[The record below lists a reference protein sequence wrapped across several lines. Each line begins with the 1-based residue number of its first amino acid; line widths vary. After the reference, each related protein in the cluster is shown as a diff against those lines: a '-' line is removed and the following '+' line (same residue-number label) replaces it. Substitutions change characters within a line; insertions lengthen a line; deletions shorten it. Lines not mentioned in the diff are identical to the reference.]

1 MKRTFAGLVGLAAL
15 TSLLALGTPAA
26 EATQVRLALPE
37 PTGPYSLGKHDLL
50 LVDHSRPDPWV
61 PASGDRELL
70 VSVWYPAAL
79 PVGPRAE
86 YMTAADSELLLKRQ
100 GVTGV
105 DPAVLSTT
113 RTTAR
118 IDAPPLPGRGG
129 RPLVV
134 LSPGFSIPR
143 TTLTGLAE
151 DLASRG
157 YVVAGIE
164 HSYEADAATFPDG
177 EVKTCVAC
185 DLAESGT
192 QVVGGRV
199 ADVSFVLDELERR
212 PVGKLVDWRR
222 VGMAGHSIGG
232 ATAAAVMR
240 ADDRIRAGVNLD
252 GTFHP
257 RLSESG
263 GLTRPFLLI
272 GTEAFHRPGGI
283 DPSWNEDWHLVT
295 GWKRWLTVAG
305 TGHFAFNDLPAL
317 ANQLGISDPEAPLP
331 GARAMEI
338 TRAYVAAFFDHHL
351 RGRAQPLLD
360 GPSERY
366 SEVKFW

>member
-1 MKRTFAGLVGLAAL
+1 MKRTLAGLVGLAAL
-15 TSLLALGTPAA
+15 TSLLALGAPAA
-26 EATQVRLALPE
+26 QATQVHLALPE
-37 PTGPYSLGKHDLL
+37 PTGPYSVGKHDLL
-50 LVDHSRPDPWV
+50 LVDHSRLDPWV

-79 PVGPRAE
+79 PLGSRAE
-86 YMTAADSELLLKRQ
+86 YMTAAESELLLKRQ
-100 GVTGV
+100 HVTGV

-118 IDAPPLPGRGG
+118 VGAPPLPERGG

-185 DLAESGT
+185 DLAESGE
-192 QVVGGRV
+192 QVVGVRV

-212 PVGKLVDWRR
+212 PVGRLVDWRR

-240 ADDRIRAGVNLD
+240 SDDRIRAAVNLD
-252 GTFHP
+252 GTFQP
-257 RLSESG
+257 TQPTG
-263 GLTRPFLLI
+263 PQPGPLLML
-272 GTEAFHRPGGI
+272 GTEAMHQPGTQ
-283 DPSWNEDWHLVT
+283 DTSWGDYWQVTT
-295 GWKRWLTVAG
+295 GWKRWLTIAD

-317 ANQLGISDPEAPLP
+317 ANQLGITDPSAPLP
-331 GARAMEI
+331 GARAMRI
-338 TRAYVAAFFDHHL
+338 TRAYVAAFFDEHL
-351 RGRAQPLLD
+351 RGRRQPLLD

-366 SEVKFW
+366 PEVRFW